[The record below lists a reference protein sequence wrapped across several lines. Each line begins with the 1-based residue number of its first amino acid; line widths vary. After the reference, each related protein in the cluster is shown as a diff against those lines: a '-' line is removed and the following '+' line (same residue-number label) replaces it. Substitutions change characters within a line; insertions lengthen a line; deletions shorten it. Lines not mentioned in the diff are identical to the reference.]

1 MVVCPVPSGHMRL
14 EGTGIAVDRHRRSD
28 DRPMSG
34 TQLDDFMWDDSSRAV
49 LLAEYEA
56 LKAEQTS
63 RIVLRDRLMYAALA
77 ALAATLTLVVQ
88 ATGRPYLL
96 LLLPLVC
103 VVLGWTYF
111 VNDQKISAIGGY
123 LGLHLAPSLVASSH
137 RVEQVLTWESVHR
150 RDPLRRLDKSMQLA
164 VDLLMFAVPALL
176 SVVLYWTA
184 DGVRADLLVVSI
196 AEALVILGF
205 AARLIVAADLSAT
218 GRGPSRS

>member
-1 MVVCPVPSGHMRL
+1 M
-14 EGTGIAVDRHRRSD
+14 
-28 DRPMSG
+28 MSG
-34 TQLDDFMWDDSSRAV
+34 TQVGETMPDDSSRAV

-77 ALAATLTLVVQ
+77 ALAATLALVVQ
-88 ATGRPYLL
+88 PTGRPYLL

-111 VNDQKISAIGGY
+111 VNDQKISAIGRY
-123 LGLHLAPSLVASSH
+123 LGRHLAPSLEVSTH
-137 RVEQVLTWESVHR
+137 RSEQVLTWESVHR
-150 RDPLRRLDKSMQLA
+150 CDPLRRLDKSMQLA

-184 DGVRADLLVVSI
+184 GGVRADLLVVSI
-196 AEALVILGF
+196 AEALVTLGF
-205 AARLIVAADLSAT
+205 AARVITAADLSAR
-218 GRGPSRS
+218 GQGPSRP

>member
-1 MVVCPVPSGHMRL
+1 
-14 EGTGIAVDRHRRSD
+14 
-28 DRPMSG
+28 MSE
-34 TQLDDFMWDDSSRAV
+34 TRLDDSAPDDSSRAV

-77 ALAATLTLVVQ
+77 ALAATLALVVQ
-88 ATGRPYLL
+88 PTVRPYLL

-111 VNDQKISAIGGY
+111 VNDQKISAIGRY
-123 LGLHLAPSLVASSH
+123 LGRHLAPSLGASTN
-137 RVEQVLTWESVHR
+137 RAERVLTWEFVHCC
-150 RDPLRRLDKSMQLA
+150 DPLRRLDKSMQLA

-196 AEALVILGF
+196 AEALGTLGF
-205 AARLIVAADLSAT
+205 AARVIVAADLWVRAQGT
-218 GRGPSRS
+218 SRL